1 MEGKANQSVLM
12 LIEQRLRDR
21 QALERQK
28 LDPVIVTIVE
38 QTIAQ
43 LANCADFAGLVKE
56 NIQPIIVAVIRFLAF
71 CLNAQEGG
79 DHSHTA
85 YLFDPGA
92 SEGHLQQHLTEWFY
106 GACGFTNLIIEA
118 QHIGAGRI
126 DLMLVFDGFRF
137 VIELKREMDDGS
149 REGLSAYLRQEAAYQ
164 ATDIAVGMLV
174 VLDLTAGPLPDHMR
188 DNVWVDIVPSKTS
201 NGTDRYVIVV
211 RVPGNRA
218 SPSRLSR

>member
-1 MEGKANQSVLM
+1 VANESLLV

-21 QALERQK
+21 QAVERQK
-28 LDPVIVTIVE
+28 FDPVIITIVE
-38 QTIAQ
+38 RTITE
-43 LANCADFAGLVKE
+43 LTSCTDFAGLVKE
-56 NIQPIIVAVIRFLAF
+56 DTQPIIVAVIRFLAF

-85 YLFDPGA
+85 YLFDPEA
-92 SEGHLQQHLTEWFY
+92 TEGQLQQHLTEWLY

-126 DLMLVFDGFRF
+126 DLMLVFNGFRF
-137 VIELKREMDDGS
+137 VIELKREKDDTT
-149 REGLSAYLRQEAAYQ
+149 RDGLNAYLRQEAAYQ
-164 ATDIAVGMLV
+164 ATDIALGMLV

-188 DNVWVDIVPSKTS
+188 DNVWVDVVSSNTS
-201 NGTDRYVIVV
+201 GGTERYVVVV
-211 RVPGNRA
+211 RVPGNRV